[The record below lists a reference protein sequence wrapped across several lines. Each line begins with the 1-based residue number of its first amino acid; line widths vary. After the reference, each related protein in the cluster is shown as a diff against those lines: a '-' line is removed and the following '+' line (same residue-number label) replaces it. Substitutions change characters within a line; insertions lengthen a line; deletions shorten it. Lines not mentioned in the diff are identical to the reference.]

1 MYKIYYNKNPFFLLS
16 PKKLSQIEH
25 SETDL
30 IINETEL
37 TSFINL
43 FLELKS
49 VDKITKIFILTLN
62 SHNLFNRLLNETKL
76 IKAGGGMVL
85 NTHNQLLMMKRNNK
99 WDMPKGKAEK
109 GENIRQ
115 TAIREVEEEC
125 GITGLKIIKKLSL
138 TYHIYFEKE
147 RWILKK
153 SSWYQMF
160 TDDTTTPVPQLN
172 ENITEVVWLS
182 KEEVEQRLP
191 DAYSNIKDIVVKYYF
206 LKSEI

>member
-1 MYKIYYNKNPFFLLS
+1 MS

-37 TSFINL
+37 NSFIEL
-43 FLELKS
+43 FSELKS
-49 VDKITKIFILTLN
+49 VDKITKIFILTSN
-62 SHNLFNRLLNETKL
+62 SHNLFNRLLNEIKL
-76 IKAGGGMVL
+76 IKAGGGMVINPDNL
-85 NTHNQLLMMKRNNK
+85 LLMMKRNNK

-115 TAIREVEEEC
+115 TALREVEEEC
-125 GITGLKIIKKLSL
+125 GISGLRITKKLSL

-147 RWILKK
+147 RWILKR
-153 SSWYQMF
+153 SCWYQMF

-172 ENITEVVWLS
+172 ENITEVVWLN
-182 KEEVEQRLP
+182 KEEVLNRLP
-191 DAYSNIKDIVVKYYF
+191 NAYSNVRDIICKYF
-206 LKSEI
+206 LGNDCEE